1 MATNDGGERSFFA
14 RYIDEPK
21 KGRPLEKI
29 PRGPML
35 RPEVPLVDIKSP
47 PIERLIAW
55 LVLRWPKA
63 TVFSKDI
70 MQYGP
75 NPLRDR
81 KSARAS
87 AEILVKHG
95 WLTPLKTRRY
105 DAREWRIERGPSGSS
120 LTKE

>member
-1 MATNDGGERSFFA
+1 VATLFEKLR
-14 RYIDEPK
+14 EKQPQ
-21 KGRPLEKI
+21 LEKERQVETI

-35 RPEVPLVDIKSP
+35 QPEVPLVDSKSP

-55 LVLRWPKA
+55 LVLRWPKP
-63 TVFSKDI
+63 TVFSRDI
-70 MQYGP
+70 LQYGP

-95 WLTPLKTRRY
+95 WLTPLKTRRSI
-105 DAREWRIERGPSGSS
+105 DHEWRIERGPNRS
-120 LTKE
+120 E